1 MALFVVL
8 AFAPGCAATPE
19 PTGAGTAT
27 PTTSSAITQS
37 QSPTPAS
44 ELAIWTA
51 QGSFAEGKG
60 LGFGIGFAG
69 PEDDQIQRLVKSG
82 LFRLDA
88 DLRAQPDL
96 ASGPCVHSEDLLTLD
111 CPLRPATFH
120 DGTPFTADDVV
131 FTMKL
136 RRSNACRERD
146 GSGGWVPSLCV
157 GLPAHPVESVEAI
170 DQHTVRFVL
179 PRADPA
185 FVTSELPWGAWMI
198 ESKGALEA
206 AYSRLRTRLGSGS
219 GDALRAEIDALAS
232 VDEDGGVGD
241 CETLSAE
248 IEALLAGVRDM
259 LPTRAQFGEGG
270 DFDPCA
276 YLFGG
281 LQFPLERLSF
291 MVDADGVDAVA
302 AAYPLLFNDMTPI
315 GTGPYKIVSVTPGSE
330 VRLEAFDA
338 YHFGRP
344 ASDSVTVRLFED
356 EDPTV
361 PLRAMAAGAG
371 TIFRHPSAG
380 TLRDETA
387 VKVADPLEFAYLA
400 LIYNLRPGRLFAD
413 VELRL
418 ALRLCID
425 KPTIVDSATNG
436 TGVPFDS
443 PVPVTSWAY
452 QPSIRPVVRDV
463 DAATAMIEAAGW
475 RRGADGVYS
484 LNGRRLSAVVP
495 VRADKPERVK
505 FVDLL
510 AFQAA
515 DCGIEL
521 EPKPV
526 DFDEYFEMVGN
537 YPHHVPGTD
546 ESFDLFFGGWVTGP
560 DPDSDQWETSAIS
573 SEQNPRGNNFIGLS
587 DPEIDDLLEQGRATY
602 DEVARARI
610 YRSLQ
615 ERIVELQP
623 YLSAWSARSYTALD
637 KDLRSTAGELR
648 LDSNYW
654 WWQFETLTIAP
665 P

>member
-1 MALFVVL
+1 MALLVVL
-8 AFAPGCAATPE
+8 ASAPGCAATPE
-19 PTGAGTAT
+19 PTGTGT
-27 PTTSSAITQS
+27 SAPITNSPVAQS
-37 QSPTPAS
+37 QSPERDS
-44 ELAIWTA
+44 ELVIWTA
-51 QGSFAEGKG
+51 DGRFAHGKG
-60 LGFGIGFAG
+60 LGFGIGFADPG
-69 PEDDQIQRLVKSG
+69 DDQIQRLVKSG

-96 ASGPCVHSEDLLTLD
+96 ASGPCVHSDDLLTLD
-111 CPLRPATFH
+111 CPLRAATFH

-136 RRSNACRERD
+136 RRSIACRERD

-157 GLPAHPVESVEAI
+157 GLRTHPLNSIEAI
-170 DQHTVRFVL
+170 DQHTARFVL
-179 PRADPA
+179 PSPDPA
-185 FVTSELPWGAWMI
+185 FVSSELPWGPWMI
-198 ESKGALEA
+198 ESQGALEA
-206 AYSRLRTRLGSGS
+206 AYSRLRTRLGNVS
-219 GDALRAEIDALAS
+219 GDALRAETDAVAS
-232 VDEDGGVGD
+232 LDEGGGGD
-241 CETLSAE
+241 CESLSTE
-248 IEALLAGVRDM
+248 IEGLPAGVREL
-259 LPTRAQFGEGG
+259 LPTRAEYGAGG
-270 DFDPCA
+270 NFDPCA
-276 YLFGG
+276 YLFDG
-281 LQFPLERLSF
+281 LRFPLERVSS

-315 GTGPYKIVSVTPGSE
+315 GTGPYKIVGVTPDSE
-330 VRLEAFDA
+330 VRLAAFDA

-344 ASDSVTVRLFED
+344 ASDTVTIRIFD
-356 EDPTV
+356 DADPSG
-361 PLRAMAAGAG
+361 PLSAMGAGAG
-371 TIFRHPSAG
+371 TIFRHPSAA
-380 TLRDETA
+380 TLRDEPA
-387 VKVADPLEFAYLA
+387 VKLADPLEFSYSA

-413 VELRL
+413 VQLRL

-463 DAATAMIEAAGW
+463 DAATVMIEAAGW

-495 VRADKPERVK
+495 VRADRPDRVK

-526 DFDEYFEMVGN
+526 DVGAYFDMFGN
-537 YPHHVPGTD
+537 YPHLIPGTQ
-546 ESFDLFFGGWVTGP
+546 EPFDLFFGGWVAGP
-560 DPDSDQWETSAIS
+560 DPDSDQWESSAIS
-573 SEQNPRGNNFIGLS
+573 SEQNPHGANLIGLS
-587 DPEIDDLLEQGRATY
+587 DPEIDDLLKQGRTTY
-602 DEVARARI
+602 DEVDRARI
-610 YRSLQ
+610 YRRLQ

-623 YLSAWSARSYTALD
+623 YLSAWAPRSYTALD
-637 KDLRSTAGELR
+637 KNLHSTAGELR

-654 WWQFETLTIAP
+654 WWQFETLTAEKP
-665 P
+665 